1 MFIPGIMG
9 LRTLKDKTGF
19 TLLEVMIAS
28 AILAM
33 FLIPLLGAIS
43 GGIYNIEHTRNLQ
56 LARQL
61 AITKLEE
68 LELTNIPEIPM
79 DREGNFAPEHPD
91 IYWQTKFSKRPELEL
106 LEMQIPGLKTMEV
119 ALTVYWYEGE
129 EKKELTLTTLLAR

>member
-1 MFIPGIMG
+1 MG
-9 LRTLKDKTGF
+9 LRTLKDKAGF

-43 GGIYNIEHTRNLQ
+43 RGIYNIERTRNLQ

-61 AITKLEE
+61 AITKLDE

-91 IYWQTKFSKRPELEL
+91 IYWQMKFSKRPELEL
-106 LEMQIPGLKTMEV
+106 LEMQIAGLKTMEV

-129 EKKELTLTTLLAR
+129 EKRELTLTTLLAR